1 MEEVHE
7 KENQWFPTSPSAAS
21 TTWDSL
27 PDVATP
33 VPDEVRE
40 EKRDEENS
48 SPLPAGAATMLRA
61 KTLAQM
67 AMDDLRETE
76 TRRSSN
82 ASHVQRLREECQV
95 ARSRIQQNVSS
106 VSKVFEIIRSL
117 ESYLVNLEDCKSRVK
132 QARNARWAD
141 LSVCQ
146 KRLEL
151 LSKLDWFEKPSSE
164 QKSGKTG
171 VSKVPS
177 SQSSGVSRG
186 NLMEALEF
194 EREALLLLRRELAS
208 LLCEFDPIIELT
220 VDLRKRLQQEASE
233 RRAVMRKDHATLTQ
247 QEGSEQ
253 ENVSGARSF
262 DDGHF
267 WAKKAKSLEDSA
279 QQLLQ
284 RAISTLQCTD
294 LECCQANQSVLQSL
308 ARCSAEE
315 QRMRRQYDA
324 QLRDVNFAMSCAEWT
339 KNKPEHRRKTAQEG
353 CPQAQRAGV
362 LLHEL
367 SATKK
372 QLKILVRKCKRDLQ
386 ILENCRNT
394 TPQTI
399 VSVNL
404 CKKRV
409 PEKQKGETKDEAK
422 PGKPS
427 SKLFGVPDVV
437 AVELAGFELR
447 HLRAE
452 ERQLREKLQI
462 YETRIER
469 CAAWETLLT
478 DLEDRVAEALA

>member
-1 MEEVHE
+1 
-7 KENQWFPTSPSAAS
+7 
-21 TTWDSL
+21 
-27 PDVATP
+27 
-33 VPDEVRE
+33 
-40 EKRDEENS
+40 
-48 SPLPAGAATMLRA
+48 
-61 KTLAQM
+61 
-67 AMDDLRETE
+67 
-76 TRRSSN
+76 
-82 ASHVQRLREECQV
+82 
-95 ARSRIQQNVSS
+95 
-106 VSKVFEIIRSL
+106 
-117 ESYLVNLEDCKSRVK
+117 
-132 QARNARWAD
+132 
-141 LSVCQ
+141 
-146 KRLEL
+146 
-151 LSKLDWFEKPSSE
+151 
-164 QKSGKTG
+164 
-171 VSKVPS
+171 
-177 SQSSGVSRG
+177 
-186 NLMEALEF
+186 MEALEF

>member
-21 TTWDSL
+21 TTDWDSL
-27 PDVATP
+27 PDAATP
-33 VPDEVRE
+33 VPDEVRG
-40 EKRDEENS
+40 KRDEENS
-48 SPLPAGAATMLRA
+48 SPLPAGAATMHRA

-67 AMDDLRETE
+67 AMDDLRDTPS
-76 TRRSSN
+76 RSSN
-82 ASHVQRLREECQV
+82 ASHVQKLREECQV

-117 ESYLVNLEDCKSRVK
+117 ESYLVNLEDCKTRVK

-164 QKSGKTG
+164 RKSGKTG
-171 VSKVPS
+171 VKVPS

-194 EREALLLLRRELAS
+194 QREALLLLRRELAS

-220 VDLRKRLQQEASE
+220 VDLRKRLQQEASQ
-233 RRAVMRKDHATLTQ
+233 RRAAMRKDHATVTQ

-253 ENVSGARSF
+253 EDLSGARSF

-284 RAISTLQCTD
+284 RAISTVQCTD
-294 LECCQANQSVLQSL
+294 LECCQANHSVSQSL

-315 QRMRRQYDA
+315 QRLRRQYDA

-339 KNKPEHRRKTAQEG
+339 INKPEHRRGAQEA
-353 CPQAQRAGV
+353 PQVQRASV

-367 SATKK
+367 NATKK

-409 PEKQKGETKDEAK
+409 QEKHKDKGEAKDEVK
-422 PGKPS
+422 PP
-427 SKLFGVPDVV
+427 SKLFGASDVGRVHV
-437 AVELAGFELR
+437 AAELAGFELR
-447 HLRAE
+447 YLQAE
-452 ERQLREKLQI
+452 ERKLREKLQI

>member
-7 KENQWFPTSPSAAS
+7 KENQSFPASPSAAS

-27 PDVATP
+27 PDAATP

-40 EKRDEENS
+40 GKRDEENS

-67 AMDDLRETE
+67 AMDDLRDTE

-82 ASHVQRLREECQV
+82 TSHVQRLREECQV

-117 ESYLVNLEDCKSRVK
+117 ESYLVNLEDCKTRVK
-132 QARNARWAD
+132 QAHNARWAD
-141 LSVCQ
+141 LSVCE

-151 LSKLDWFEKPSSE
+151 LSKLDWFEKPSE

-177 SQSSGVSRG
+177 SQGSGVSRG

-194 EREALLLLRRELAS
+194 QREALLLLRRELAS

-253 ENVSGARSF
+253 ENLSGARSF

-284 RAISTLQCTD
+284 RAISTVQCTD
-294 LECCQANQSVLQSL
+294 LECSQANESVSQSL

-324 QLRDVNFAMSCAEWT
+324 QLRDVNFAISCAEWT
-339 KNKPEHRRKTAQEG
+339 VNKPEHRRQAQEA
-353 CPQAQRAGV
+353 PQVQRASV

-367 SATKK
+367 NATKK

-399 VSVNL
+399 VSVNR
-404 CKKRV
+404 KKRV
-409 PEKQKGETKDEAK
+409 PEKHKGETKDEVVSPVK
-422 PGKPS
+422 SS
-427 SKLFGVPDVV
+427 SKLFRVRDVV

-452 ERQLREKLQI
+452 ERQLREKLQV

-478 DLEDRVAEALA
+478 DLEDRVAEALARNC